1 MKNSNVQGMPLQA
14 GEGSPFMGRLVDAE
28 RSENGVLVQIP
39 FDMLDYAGIQE
50 KEKVEVWG
58 MSDGTLSIRMATKC
72 QMCNRGARLFE
83 LQIGSNV
90 KQVCAEDYN
99 KLTGEQ
105 PKITLTENKPEQ
117 P

>member
-1 MKNSNVQGMPLQA
+1 MENNNVQGMPLLA

-28 RSENGVLVQIP
+28 RSGNGVLVQIP

-90 KQVCAEDYN
+90 KKVCAEDYY

-105 PKITLTENKPEQ
+105 PQITLTENKPEQ